1 MQNPANFLF
10 QKNKAKT
17 ELTNPNSNRR
27 KLSNSVITSMFKSAG
42 GPGISD
48 HEKFLL
54 TEALIHIIV
63 LLNRA
68 LDLGEKAMIPY
79 IDLADPDT
87 TVPCYLSLTKYKRN
101 VLIWFLQGTGK
112 HEIVQRGLLKL
123 YNVLTDP
130 DQLITF
136 LDVRLSDTPSYYHET
151 DISGEEI
158 NSTELP
164 NYEQSEKALIYDN
177 KAQPPSYSH
186 ALCHTKVILPDS
198 ASASASAS
206 ASGGSKITN
215 PLKTNIVSTM
225 KDPIEVF
232 SVPWRCRHSFNSGL
246 CVYVT
251 GAMLHTDTTKKAK
264 TRFIAHDVA
273 CKLLSLECYENAG
286 VLAGPEDELDFNGI
300 EPTRTLDL
308 GICWAFFLTCF
319 G

>member
-1 MQNPANFLF
+1 
-10 QKNKAKT
+10 
-17 ELTNPNSNRR
+17 
-27 KLSNSVITSMFKSAG
+27 
-42 GPGISD
+42 
-48 HEKFLL
+48 
-54 TEALIHIIV
+54 
-63 LLNRA
+63 
-68 LDLGEKAMIPY
+68 MIPY
-79 IDLADPDT
+79 IDLAVPDT
-87 TVPCYLSLTKYKRN
+87 TRYYLSLTKYKQK
-101 VLIWFLQGTGK
+101 VCLSFLEGKGK
-112 HEIVQRGLLKL
+112 HEIIHRGLLKL

-186 ALCHTKVILPDS
+186 ALCHTKVILPD
-198 ASASASAS
+198 SASASAS